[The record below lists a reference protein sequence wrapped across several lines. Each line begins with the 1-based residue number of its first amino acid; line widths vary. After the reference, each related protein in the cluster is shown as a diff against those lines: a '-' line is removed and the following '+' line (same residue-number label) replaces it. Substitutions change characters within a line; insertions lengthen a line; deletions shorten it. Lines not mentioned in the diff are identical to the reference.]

1 MEILRKN
8 MQKWILE
15 KNMMNREMCI
25 YIYLYEDVNLAV
37 VEVDL
42 MNSSVPARAYS
53 AIAYTNSHKNIMNHG
68 NNFELRQNSRLSIC
82 ICCLDVHLRIRI

>member
-42 MNSSVPARAYS
+42 MNSSVPAH
-53 AIAYTNSHKNIMNHG
+53 I
-68 NNFELRQNSRLSIC
+68 RQ
-82 ICCLDVHLRIRI
+82 LRIQIRTRI